1 MANKYKAGDIVRVCD
16 AETMVDLIRQPE
28 EYDVTPMMLEYCG
41 KSFKVNSVS
50 KDFCF
55 LEGVS
60 WRFHEA
66 LLELVSEVS
75 EVSKPKF
82 EIGDNVQI
90 CSKDDMLKGSP
101 LAGVTSTMLNY
112 GHHVGKIIDISD
124 SGAYFKVTGTDG
136 WWFHESLLDKLEVG
150 YNLGDVNDDFEEEER
165 TYKIGD
171 MVQICGKLWME
182 YLEKD
187 EHYNPNICDYDI
199 VEEMYAYCG
208 KVGKVTQVYDYD
220 DSYRI
225 EGCGDWWFH
234 SDMLLPCHT
243 PQDLDGEIM
252 DLGLVEEEK
261 EDEFEDWISKPDLK
275 VKPGD
280 KVRIK
285 THEELIET
293 GWTFYGDNYFHSIDG
308 EAIVSGMHKFLGEV
322 HTVEKIVEGD
332 IKLEEDYE
340 YWNWTSYMIAEV
352 VEENTY
358 RDEEGNPFDPNAD
371 YIEEEEYQPYCAVVD
386 KIKNNPSEWATYK
399 PTETNWEDEYKP
411 TTWDKDRIQR
421 GFENLEM
428 YNKGYADGFQR
439 ALELMKKEF
448 GVE

>member
-1 MANKYKAGDIVRVCD
+1 MTNKYKVGDIVRVCD

-41 KSFKVNSVS
+41 KSFKVHSVS

-171 MVQICGKLWME
+171 MVQICGESWME

-187 EHYNPNICDYDI
+187 GYYNPDVLDYDI
-199 VEEMYAYCG
+199 VKEMYAYCG

-225 EGCGDWWFH
+225 EGCGDFWFH
-234 SDMLLPCHT
+234 SDMLLPCYE

-252 DLGLVEEEK
+252 DLGLVEEDK
-261 EDEFEDWISKPDLK
+261 EQPYSTERNEMKVESDEVIEFRCAMNSVDRVIEIMKEAQKELARLEDSGFVVRGSFDIDETYIEISKNGRHYSIRK
-275 VKPGD
+275 QKKKGD
-280 KVRIK
+280 
-285 THEELIET
+285 
-293 GWTFYGDNYFHSIDG
+293 
-308 EAIVSGMHKFLGEV
+308 
-322 HTVEKIVEGD
+322 
-332 IKLEEDYE
+332 
-340 YWNWTSYMIAEV
+340 
-352 VEENTY
+352 
-358 RDEEGNPFDPNAD
+358 
-371 YIEEEEYQPYCAVVD
+371 YQ
-386 KIKNNPSEWATYK
+386 
-399 PTETNWEDEYKP
+399 
-411 TTWDKDRIQR
+411 
-421 GFENLEM
+421 
-428 YNKGYADGFQR
+428 
-439 ALELMKKEF
+439 
-448 GVE
+448 

>member
-1 MANKYKAGDIVRVCD
+1 MTNKYKVGDIVRVCD

-28 EYDVTPMMLEYCG
+28 EYDVTPKMFEYCG
-41 KSFKVNSVS
+41 KSFKVRSVS

-55 LEGVS
+55 LEGVC
-60 WRFHEA
+60 WRFHKA
-66 LLELVSEVS
+66 LLELVSEAC

-112 GHHVGKIIDISD
+112 GHHIGKIIDISD
-124 SGAYFKVTGTDG
+124 SGVYFKVTGTDG

-150 YNLGDVNDDFEEEER
+150 YNLGDVNNEFEEEER

-187 EHYNPNICDYDI
+187 EYYNPDVIDYDI

-208 KVGKVTQVYDYD
+208 KVGKVAEVYDYD

-225 EGCGDWWFH
+225 EGCGTFWFH
-234 SDMLLPCHT
+234 ADMLLPCYE

-261 EDEFEDWISKPDLK
+261 EQSYSTERDEMKIELEEAFEFRCAMKSVDRIIEIMKEAQKELACLEDSGFDVGCLFDIEEVYVEISKN
-275 VKPGD
+275 G
-280 KVRIK
+280 R
-285 THEELIET
+285 H
-293 GWTFYGDNYFHSIDG
+293 YSIR
-308 EAIVSGMHKFLGEV
+308 K
-322 HTVEKIVEGD
+322 
-332 IKLEEDYE
+332 
-340 YWNWTSYMIAEV
+340 
-352 VEENTY
+352 
-358 RDEEGNPFDPNAD
+358 
-371 YIEEEEYQPYCAVVD
+371 
-386 KIKNNPSEWATYK
+386 
-399 PTETNWEDEYKP
+399 
-411 TTWDKDRIQR
+411 
-421 GFENLEM
+421 
-428 YNKGYADGFQR
+428 
-439 ALELMKKEF
+439 
-448 GVE
+448 